1 MSGVDPTGRDVSPT
15 AGDAEALH
23 VRQHRPRKWWQDHL
37 RLQAWG
43 TIALAV
49 IGAASAIIVLSQVA
63 QMVRQ
68 NNLLSRSIAVN
79 FQPTGVFLSP
89 ARVDSFPVARC
100 ETAGRG
106 ETCLGLTFTLRNLG
120 PGVMQYIG
128 SLSYWSTERD
138 DFRQRVLHRDFG
150 HVRFDGIHTDERGC
164 LLLSFSEQ
172 NVPADRCDYPI
183 YAEWQNIALGS
194 KGDLFLHTL
203 ALYSDRERNLYDTL
217 HIMHLKDPRVFR
229 TRDNG
234 SYDFKFALVSE
245 SDFFHTYTKAD
256 RSQLIGAL
264 AARQHPL
271 NDFLR
276 VWF

>member
-1 MSGVDPTGRDVSPT
+1 MSGVDPIDHSASSGATDT
-15 AGDAEALH
+15 DATQT
-23 VRQHRPRKWWQDHL
+23 RQQRSGHWWQEPQS
-37 RLQAWG
+37 LQAWG
-43 TIALAV
+43 TILLAV
-49 IGAASAIIVLSQVA
+49 IGAVSAAIVLSQVR

-68 NNLLSRSIAVN
+68 NNLLARSIAVS

-89 ARVDSFPVARC
+89 ARIDSFPIARC

-128 SLSYWSTERD
+128 SLSYWSTVRD
-138 DFRQRVLHRDFG
+138 DFRQRVLRSDFM

-164 LLLSFSEQ
+164 LLLPFSEPA
-172 NVPADRCDYPI
+172 VPQDRCDFPVYS
-183 YAEWQNIALGS
+183 EWQNIALGGE
-194 KGDLFLHTL
+194 GDLFLHTL

-217 HIMHLKDPRVFR
+217 HIMHLKDPRVFK

-234 SYDFKFALVSE
+234 SYDTKFSLASE
-245 SDFFHTYTKAD
+245 SDFFHTYTKED
-256 RSQLIGAL
+256 RSRLINAL
-264 AARQHPL
+264 AAHKHPL

-276 VWF
+276 AWF